1 MSNEFVEELNTFLS
15 EELGA
20 VQSYDLALKRAKN
33 PRAIDIMEKCKQSH
47 FDRSTLLADAVEA
60 RGGEPTDSSGLWGG
74 FDKWV
79 HGSASSELEAVALL
93 EESEA
98 ERLVSYE
105 ADRNILPEDV
115 LQILEKDL
123 LPAQHNTHLAVS
135 VLLREL
141 SPVSNVPE
149 AVSSKMK

>member
-1 MSNEFVEELNTFLS
+1 MNKGVFLIMSSELVEELNTFLS

-20 VQSYDLALKRAKN
+20 VQSYDLALERAKN
-33 PRAIDIMEKCKQSH
+33 PKVVEVLQKCRQCH
-47 FDRSTLLADAVEA
+47 ADRCAMLTKSVEA
-60 RGGEPTDSSGLWGG
+60 RGGKPTDNAGLWGG

-79 HGSASSELEAVALL
+79 QNSASTELDAVALL

-98 ERLVSYE
+98 ERLVNYE
-105 ADRNILPEDV
+105 ADRNILPPDT

-123 LPAQHNTHLAVS
+123 LPPQHNTHLALS

-141 SPVSNVPE
+141 TP
-149 AVSSKMK
+149 AA